1 MNSLISVVVPV
12 YNVEKYLDKCID
24 SLVSQTYENLEII
37 LIDDGSKDKSAK
49 ICDKWKDNDSRIKVI
64 HKENGGLS
72 EARNVGIDY
81 AQGEYIAFIDSDD
94 WVDKNFIKYL
104 HEKLEKYNADIAAST
119 IIKTYKDYNEI
130 QPINREKIRF
140 TSEEA
145 LDTLLSGR
153 DFCAVAW
160 NKLYKKNVIGNIR
173 FPIGKIHEDEFFSY
187 KVIAN
192 ANTLVLVTE
201 AIYYYRQRSGSI
213 MQKWSTAHLD
223 ALEAFKER
231 MDFMYKYYPELYLKS
246 KYSFY
251 LAGIYNAKELL
262 NTADEIAIEE
272 IDIILNN
279 ISKLKF
285 TLGNLIKLGF
295 KKSVFILR
303 GRLILWDLKKLK
315 K

>member
-1 MNSLISVVVPV
+1 MNSLISIVVPV

-24 SLVSQTYENLEII
+24 SLVNQTYENLEII
-37 LIDDGSKDKSAK
+37 LIDDGSKDNSAK
-49 ICDKWKDNDSRIKVI
+49 ICDNWKDKDNRIKVV
-64 HKENGGLS
+64 HKKNGGLS

-81 AQGEYIAFIDSDD
+81 AEGDYIAFIDSDD

-104 HEKLEKYNADIAAST
+104 YEQLKKYNADIAASA

-130 QPINREKIRF
+130 QLINREKIIF
-140 TSEEA
+140 TNGEA

-192 ANTLVLVTE
+192 ANTLVLVPE

-213 MQKWSTAHLD
+213 MQKWSIAHLD
-223 ALEAFKER
+223 ALEAFEER
-231 MDFMYKYYPELYLKS
+231 MDFMHKYYPNLYLKS
-246 KYSFY
+246 KYCFY
-251 LAGIYNAKELL
+251 LAGIYNAKEIL
-262 NTADEIAIEE
+262 NTSNEITKKEIEA
-272 IDIILNN
+272 ILNT
-279 ISKLKF
+279 ITKLKF
-285 TLGNLIKLGF
+285 TVGNLIKLGL
-295 KKSVFILR
+295 KKSIFILR
-303 GRLILWDLKKLK
+303 GRLILWELKKLIK
-315 K
+315 